1 MNSLLHRVNRSSNAV
16 KKAAVALCAVVALLA
31 VSVSLFSQ
39 AAVGTILGGV
49 FDSSGGAI
57 AGAQVTII
65 DVARGTTRTL
75 TTDAAGEY
83 TAPSLLSGTYTVRAA
98 AKGFQTTEH
107 TNVLLEVASDV
118 RVDLTLSPGE
128 QTQTVTVSAEAPA
141 IDTTNATLGGTVT
154 NQAVVS
160 LPLETRNFLQLL
172 QLRPGVVDVPGG
184 NGTATTTNGR
194 REGADVILVEGVTQF
209 DLATSNV
216 LINGAQK
223 GCIG

>member
-1 MNSLLHRVNRSSNAV
+1 MNSLVYRVNKSSNTV
-16 KKAAVALCAVVALLA
+16 KKAAVVLCAVMALLA
-31 VSVSLFSQ
+31 ASLPLFSQ

-98 AKGFQTTEH
+98 AKGFQTIEH

-128 QTQTVTVSAEAPA
+128 QTQTVTVTRGSPGDRYHQRHPRRNRHQSGGCLTAHGDTQLPA
-141 IDTTNATLGGTVT
+141 IAPIASRRGGR
-154 NQAVVS
+154 A
-160 LPLETRNFLQLL
+160 
-172 QLRPGVVDVPGG
+172 
-184 NGTATTTNGR
+184 GR
-194 REGADVILVEGVTQF
+194 QWHGHDHQWPARG
-209 DLATSNV
+209 S
-216 LINGAQK
+216 
-223 GCIG
+223 